1 MDKLLFGLQ
10 VALIGLVVV
19 FLLLVIL
26 IGIIK
31 LFSAFIPVILKTS
44 DAKAKHKAARAARK
58 QAKKDAL
65 REEKAAKEPVP
76 ATKAEAI
83 DELTPKTVAVQPA
96 DDAELVAVLAAA
108 AAAVMGTPVSNVR
121 IASYRRTQRSAW
133 SRAGRRE
140 QLSSY

>member
-1 MDKLLFGLQ
+1 M
-10 VALIGLVVV
+10 
-19 FLLLVIL
+19 
-26 IGIIK
+26 
-31 LFSAFIPVILKTS
+31 
-44 DAKAKHKAARAARK
+44 
-58 QAKKDAL
+58 
-65 REEKAAKEPVP
+65 P